1 MDDRLH
7 GVGVKMDIQGREAMR
22 VAGSQGEARHLGRW
36 AQRTVVRC
44 QGRMCSKRERERER
58 FGHLTMDSRDVEEN
72 CVLRGEITSSEF
84 IVAFLLSPI

>member
-7 GVGVKMDIQGREAMR
+7 GVGVKMDVQGREAMR

-44 QGRMCSKRERERER
+44 QGRMCSKRERER
-58 FGHLTMDSRDVEEN
+58 FSHLTIDSRDVEEN
-72 CVLRGEITSSEF
+72 CVLRVEITSSEF
-84 IVAFLLSPI
+84 VVAFLLSSI